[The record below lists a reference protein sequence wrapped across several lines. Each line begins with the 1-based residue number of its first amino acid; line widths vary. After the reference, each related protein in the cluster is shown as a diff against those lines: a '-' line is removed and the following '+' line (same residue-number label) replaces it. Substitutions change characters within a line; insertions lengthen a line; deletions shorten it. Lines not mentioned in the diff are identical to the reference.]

1 MSTAFATLENAKQ
14 QEIFLTTTKL
24 NAPHTKIVLAKRIPV
39 IVLVFTE
46 SVERKDG
53 SVIKKRTVQNLTNAK
68 RGNVDVQ
75 GWSVR
80 ANVLQLMIVSKIRQ
94 VAHKI

>member
-24 NAPHTKIVLAKRIPV
+24 NAPHTKIVLAKRIRV

-53 SVIKKRTVQNLTNAK
+53 SVVKKRTVQNLTNAK
-68 RGNVDVQ
+68 RGHVDVKV
-75 GWSVR
+75 GSVK